1 MKDQVIFRGWSGPLS
16 RFKQSLCGPL
26 LAYCVISLA
35 AALPAVAEDYQFHVG
50 DITRA
55 HLFEATAELE
65 KRLEHSEQQLKRY
78 QQEVTE
84 HFLTVSQ
91 LTTNMAQSYRQI
103 HEHLATSAIRLASPE
118 VGRQLLKAGGSDLS
132 LVDEE
137 GNPLISAEDIQPPRD
152 YAPKV
157 PGGILSEDYGLN
169 DSDLSKGQASA
180 ANSVDEDEDDSDPTH
195 NVS

>member
-1 MKDQVIFRGWSGPLS
+1 MILV
-16 RFKQSLCGPL
+16 
-26 LAYCVISLA
+26 A
-35 AALPAVAEDYQFHVG
+35 AAFFLIGAG
-50 DITRA
+50 IG
-55 HLFEATAELE
+55 HLYSRKSCSASSSAAELE
-65 KRLEHSEQQLKRY
+65 KQLEQSDQKLKRY

-152 YAPKV
+152 YAPKA

-169 DSDLSKGQASA
+169 DNDLSKDHPDA
-180 ANSVDEDEDDSDPTH
+180 ANNGDSEDEDDSDPTH

>member
-1 MKDQVIFRGWSGPLS
+1 VNYNDGSTTLTTLTIVLISAAFFLIGAGVGHLYS
-16 RFKQSLCGPL
+16 RKSS
-26 LAYCVISLA
+26 A
-35 AALPAVAEDYQFHVG
+35 G
-50 DITRA
+50 DA
-55 HLFEATAELE
+55 SVSELE
-65 KRLEHSEQQLKRY
+65 KKLEQSEQQLKRY

-84 HFLTVSQ
+84 HFITVSH

-118 VGRQLLKAGGSDLS
+118 IGRQLLKAGGSDLS
-132 LVDEE
+132 LVDED

-157 PGGILSEDYGLN
+157 PGGILSEEYGLDEN
-169 DSDLSKGQASA
+169 DLSKGHPDA
-180 ANSVDEDEDDSDPTH
+180 ANSAEKQDEDDSDPTH

>member
-1 MKDQVIFRGWSGPLS
+1 MTTLTMIL
-16 RFKQSLCGPL
+16 
-26 LAYCVISLA
+26 IA
-35 AALPAVAEDYQFHVG
+35 AAFFLIGAGIGHLYSRKSGSG
-50 DITRA
+50 DSSTRD
-55 HLFEATAELE
+55 LE
-65 KRLEHSEQQLKRY
+65 KRLEQSEQQFKRY

-84 HFLTVSQ
+84 HFVTVSH

-157 PGGILSEDYGLN
+157 PGGILSEDYGLDDN
-169 DSDLSKGQASA
+169 DQSKGQPSA
-180 ANSVDEDEDDSDPTH
+180 ANSLDENGSDKNSIDEDDSDPTH

>member
-1 MKDQVIFRGWSGPLS
+1 
-16 RFKQSLCGPL
+16 
-26 LAYCVISLA
+26 
-35 AALPAVAEDYQFHVG
+35 
-50 DITRA
+50 
-55 HLFEATAELE
+55 
-65 KRLEHSEQQLKRY
+65 
-78 QQEVTE
+78 
-84 HFLTVSQ
+84 
-91 LTTNMAQSYRQI
+91 MAQSYRQI

-169 DSDLSKGQASA
+169 DSDLSKGQPSA

>member
-1 MKDQVIFRGWSGPLS
+1 MGGGFNTD
-16 RFKQSLCGPL
+16 
-26 LAYCVISLA
+26 
-35 AALPAVAEDYQFHVG
+35 G
-50 DITRA
+50 DITLITLTMILIA
-55 HLFEATAELE
+55 AAFFLIGAGIGHLYSRKYGRGDSAAEL
-65 KRLEHSEQQLKRY
+65 KKQLEQSEQQLKRY

-84 HFLTVSQ
+84 HFFTVSQ

-137 GNPLISAEDIQPPRD
+137 GNPLISAEYIQPPRD

-169 DSDLSKGQASA
+169 DNDLSKGQPSA
-180 ANSVDEDEDDSDPTH
+180 ANSGDSEEDEDDSDPTH